1 MKKRLALL
9 GGLCASMLMGVPAL
23 PGVGSSQDLAKGWT
37 LQSADKAGAQGAE
50 ISRPGFG
57 TTGWLPTAVPAT
69 VMAALVQN
77 GVHKD
82 PFFGQ
87 NMATISAE
95 PFKQGWWYRTEF
107 RVEAAAPGTHTRLRF
122 DGLNYRA
129 DIWLNGKKLA
139 GKDEIAGAF
148 RTFDLDI
155 TSTLTPGANVLA
167 VEVFP
172 PQPGDYS
179 MGFVDWNP
187 LPPDRNMGI
196 FREVKLYRTGAVAL
210 EDVYVRSTVNLKTLK
225 EASLEIGTELIN
237 RGERPQVGTLRGTI
251 GAIRFQVPYS
261 LKPGER
267 QSLRLGPDRIPE
279 LRIRNPRLWW
289 PHNLGKAELYSLRLS
304 ALEGSRL
311 SDARIVT
318 FGIRQVGDYLNE
330 QGHRGYT
337 VNGQKVLI
345 RGGGWVDDLFLR
357 EDEQNLEAQFKY
369 VKHMNLNTVRLEGF
383 WGSSQ
388 RLYDIADREGIL
400 LMAGWSCQWEW
411 PEYLG
416 KPIEE
421 NETFGGPKAP
431 EEVELVAGYLKDQV
445 RWLRNHPSIF
455 LWVFGSDKL
464 PWPEVEKRYVADLAA
479 LDPSRPTLASCKAW
493 TSPVSGPAA
502 VKMAGPY
509 DYVTPNYWWVDTKT
523 GGAFGFNTE
532 TGPGPQVPP
541 LSSLKRMLPA
551 DKLWPIN
558 EDWDYHCGRFQFGKL
573 DIYLNAFNARYGEAK
588 SVEEFAF
595 KAQAANYEAIRAM
608 FDAFGANRPKATGVV
623 QWMLNGAWP
632 KFYWQLYD
640 YYLMPNGAFYGTRK
654 GCQPLNV
661 VYDPEARTVHLVND
675 TLKGLSE
682 VTVRARV
689 YRADSSLASDQ
700 AIKVPCLPN
709 HARRVLEL
717 KDPGPHSPVHFLDLR
732 LLGPDGNELA
742 NNFYWLSAKRDV
754 LDATK
759 TTWYHTPNSA
769 FADFRALGNLPAAAV
784 KLDSKVL
791 QQKDWEAAVTL
802 VNTSDRIAFGL
813 ELNVVDAKGK
823 PLLPVLWD
831 DNYLSLLPGER
842 RRIRVR
848 LPGADLQG
856 QTPRITLNGWNTP
869 SQP

>member
-1 MKKRLALL
+1 MKKRLVALC
-9 GGLCASMLMGVPAL
+9 GLCASMLVAAASL
-23 PGVGSSQDLAKGWT
+23 PGVGSSQGLAKGWM
-37 LQSADKAGAQGAE
+37 LQSADKAGAQGAD
-50 ISRPGFG
+50 ISRPGF
-57 TTGWLPTAVPAT
+57 TPKGWFPTEVPST

-87 NMATISAE
+87 NMAKISME
-95 PFKQGWWYRTEF
+95 PFKEGWWYRTEF
-107 RVEAAAPGTHTRLRF
+107 RVEDTTPGTHTRLRF

-129 DIWLNGKKLA
+129 DVWLNGKKI
-139 GKDEIAGAF
+139 GDRKDIAGAF

-155 TSTLTPGANVLA
+155 TSSLVAGANVLA
-167 VEVFP
+167 VEVLP

-187 LPPDRNMGI
+187 LPPDRNMGL
-196 FREVKLYRTGAVAL
+196 FREVKLHRTGGVAL

-225 EASLEIGTELIN
+225 EASLEIGAELIN
-237 RGERPQVGTLRGTI
+237 RGDRPQVGSLKGAI
-251 GAIRFQVPYS
+251 GEIRFQVPYS

-267 QSLRLGPDRIPE
+267 QSLRLGPDRIPG

-304 ALEGSRL
+304 ALEGTRL
-311 SDARIVT
+311 SDARTIT

-357 EDEQNLEAQFKY
+357 EDEKNLEAQFKY

-383 WGSSQ
+383 WGSSE
-388 RLYDIADREGIL
+388 RLYDIADQEGIL

-455 LWVFGSDKL
+455 VWVFGSDKL

-502 VKMAGPY
+502 VKMVGPY

-595 KAQAANYEAIRAM
+595 KTQAANYEAIRAM
-608 FDAFGANRPKATGVV
+608 FDAFGANRPKTTGVV

-640 YYLMPNGAFYGTRK
+640 YFLMPNGAFYGTRK
-654 GCQPLNV
+654 GNQPLNV
-661 VYDPEARTVHLVND
+661 VFDPETRAVHLVND
-675 TLKGLSE
+675 TLKVLRE

-689 YRADSSLASDQ
+689 YRADSSLVSDQ
-700 AIKVPCLPN
+700 VIKVPCLAN
-709 HARRVLEL
+709 HSRKVLEL
-717 KDPGPHSPVHFLDLR
+717 KDPGQGSPVHFLDLR
-732 LLGPDGNELA
+732 LLGADGKELA
-742 NNFYWLSAKRDV
+742 DNFYWLSAKADV
-754 LDATK
+754 LDPAK
-759 TTWYHTPNSA
+759 TTWYHTPNTA
-769 FADFRALGNLPAAAV
+769 FADFKALNTLPAASV
-784 KLDSKVL
+784 RLDTKTL
-791 QQKDWEAAVTL
+791 KQKDWTAIVAL
-802 VNTSDRIAFGL
+802 ANTSERIAFGL
-813 ELNVVDAKGK
+813 ELNVVDAEGK
-823 PLLPVLWD
+823 PLVPVLWD

-842 RRIRVR
+842 RTIRVR
-848 LPGADLQG
+848 LPGVDLHG

-869 SQP
+869 SKP

>member
-1 MKKRLALL
+1 MEKRLALL
-9 GGLCASMLMGVPAL
+9 GGLFASILMAMPTL
-23 PGVGSSQDLAKGWT
+23 PGVGSSRGLAKGWM
-37 LQSADKAGAQGAE
+37 LQSADKVGAQGAD
-50 ISRPGFG
+50 ISRPGFRP
-57 TTGWLPTAVPAT
+57 TGWLPTAVPST

-77 GVHKD
+77 GVHQD
-82 PFFGQ
+82 LFVGQ
-87 NMATISAE
+87 NLARISAE

-107 RVEAAAPGTHTRLRF
+107 REDAAPGTHTRLHF

-129 DIWLNGKKLA
+129 NIWLNGKKIA
-139 GKDEIAGAF
+139 GKEEIAGAF

-155 TSTLTPGANVLA
+155 TSVLTPGANVLA

-172 PQPGDYS
+172 PQPGDYTI
-179 MGFVDWNP
+179 GFVDWNP

-196 FREVKLYRTGAVAL
+196 FREVKLHRTGVVAL
-210 EDVYVRSTVNLKTLK
+210 EDVYVRSTVNLRTLK
-225 EASLEIGTELIN
+225 EASLEIGAELIN
-237 RGERPQVGTLRGTI
+237 RANHPQVGTLKGVI

-267 QSLRLGPDRIPE
+267 QSLRLGPERVPA

-289 PHNLGKAELYSLRLS
+289 PHNLGKAELYSLQLS
-304 ALEGSRL
+304 AVAGARL
-311 SDARIVT
+311 SDARAVT

-369 VKHMNLNTVRLEGF
+369 VKHLNLNTVRLEGF

-421 NETFGGPKAP
+421 NETFGGPKEP
-431 EEVELVAGYLKDQV
+431 KEVDLVAGYLKDQV

-455 LWVFGSDKL
+455 VWVFGSDKL
-464 PWPEVEKRYVADLAA
+464 PWPDVEKRYMSDLAV

-502 VKMAGPY
+502 VKMVGPY

-588 SVEEFAF
+588 SAEEFAF
-595 KAQAANYEAIRAM
+595 KAQAANYEAVRAM

-640 YYLMPNGAFYGTRK
+640 HYLMPNGAFYGTRK

-661 VYDPEARTVHLVND
+661 VYDPEIRTVHLVND

-689 YRADSSLASDQ
+689 YHADSSLASDQ

-717 KDPGPHSPVHFLDLR
+717 KDPGPGSPLHFLDLR
-732 LLGPDGNELA
+732 LLGPDGKELA
-742 NNFYWLSAKRDV
+742 NNFYWLSAKSDV

-769 FADFRALGNLPAAAV
+769 FADFKALSNLPAAAV
-784 KLDSKVL
+784 KLESKVL
-791 QQKDWEAAVTL
+791 KQKDWEALVTL
-802 VNTSDRIAFGL
+802 VNTSDWIAFGL
-813 ELNVVDAKGK
+813 ELNLVDAAGK
-823 PLLPVLWD
+823 PLLPILWD

-842 RRIRVR
+842 RTVRVR
-848 LPGADLQG
+848 LPGVDLRG
-856 QTPRITLNGWNTP
+856 KTPRITLNGWNSP
-869 SQP
+869 SKL